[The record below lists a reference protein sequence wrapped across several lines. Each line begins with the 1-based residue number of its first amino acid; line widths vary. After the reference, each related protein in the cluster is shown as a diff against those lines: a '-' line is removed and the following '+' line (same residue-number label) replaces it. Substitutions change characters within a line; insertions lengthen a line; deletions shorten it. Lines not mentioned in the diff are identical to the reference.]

1 MNKSVA
7 LSLVSLGLMLIRN
20 SRVAPPLKLYGLESV
35 IKTNALFWRDPKK
48 ISFSIKNPGN

>member
-7 LSLVSLGLMLIRN
+7 LSLISLGLMLIRN

-35 IKTNALFWRDPKK
+35 IKSDECIVLERSKK
-48 ISFSIKNPGN
+48 DKFFN